1 MNKVNITLYIE
12 STNTAHTRA
21 EEKGR
26 RRGKKKEE
34 ELKVRVCT
42 PAVSL
47 PKVELLWQINPPP
60 VDISPSVAKVF
71 RSI

>member
-47 PKVELLWQINPPP
+47 PKVELL
-60 VDISPSVAKVF
+60 
-71 RSI
+71 